1 MSKKNKNI
9 LIFLFSLLGLFL
21 LYKGITG
28 YFQSP
33 DLSLTKELQKV
44 VVAAGG
50 LMFFLAF
57 TLRKTKEADIAFSS
71 NLLGAMIG
79 GFLEYLSLVYGIK
92 NLCLIALA
100 VYFLSYIFYFKKI
113 PSHPKI

>member
-1 MSKKNKNI
+1 MNKKNINV
-9 LIFLFSLLGLFL
+9 LVFIFSGLGIFL

-44 VVAAGG
+44 VAAAGV

-57 TLRKTKEADIAFSS
+57 
-71 NLLGAMIG
+71 
-79 GFLEYLSLVYGIK
+79 YL
-92 NLCLIALA
+92 
-100 VYFLSYIFYFKKI
+100 
-113 PSHPKI
+113 